1 MKKKVS
7 IAIICA
13 VALVCALLITFAILK
28 SNDNDDNSGRTK
40 KTTAPVVSTT
50 TSPTTAPVVST
61 TTSPT
66 TASTTQPTSCNHGN
80 PDKIVVLDAKEPT
93 CQETGLTEGKQC
105 TNCGTILV
113 PQNIIDTIECNES
126 DWVVDLNP
134 TLTEEGSKHT
144 ACTVCNTVIRTESI
158 DKIDITTIP
167 ITITFTH
174 TIGMSNSSVLDAAIA
189 RFNAMYPNIT
199 IEHTS
204 YGDYDSLYDYIRT
217 RLMAGV
223 QPNITFGYTDHI
235 ANYLQTNKV
244 VALDSFINDMG
255 VLSATGEQIGFTQA
269 QLDDFIPGFFDEGR
283 SYGDGVMYSLP
294 FLKSSEVL
302 YYDKTTFDRLEIPA
316 PQTWDDVENAIR
328 ILKEAYPH
336 STPLGWDSESNL
348 FITLAQQYN
357 ASYTSSTGE
366 NYLFVND
373 TNKSFVAKFAEWYQ
387 MGWMTT
393 QELMGS
399 YTSDSFRKAN
409 NEYGKIFMSIS
420 SSPSARYMR
429 PDKIAGYYPF
439 EVGVVAVPQVD
450 INNPKSYYQ
459 GPSIC
464 IFDDENDAEVYASW
478 LFVKFLMT
486 DAEFQSEYSMK
497 TGYLPVINSALEVPT
512 YATYL
517 NNADGGDNILAL
529 VLKTSFEQQD
539 AYFSTPAFMGA
550 STARE
555 EVGYL
560 VQSVFSKYVLGAD
573 NSNMIDREFQT
584 YYENCMN

>member
-13 VALVCALLITFAILK
+13 VALICALLITFAIIK
-28 SNDNDDNSGRTK
+28 SNNNNDDNSGRPK
-40 KTTAPVVSTT
+40 KTTESV
-50 TSPTTAPVVST
+50 TSNKPSSTTAPT
-61 TTSPT
+61 L
-66 TASTTQPTSCNHGN
+66 QPSNCEHNN
-80 PDKIVVLDAKEPT
+80 PDKIIVLDAKNPT

-113 PQNIIDTIECNES
+113 PQNIIGTVECNES
-126 DWVVDLNP
+126 DWVIDLDP
-134 TLTEEGSKHT
+134 TFTEDGSKHT
-144 ACTVCNTVIRTESI
+144 YCTVCNTVIRTESI

-174 TIGMSNSSVLDAAIA
+174 TMGMDNRQVLDAAIA

-235 ANYLQTNKV
+235 AYYLQTNKV

-269 QLDDFIPGFFDEGR
+269 QIDDFIPGFLDEGR

-294 FLKSSEVL
+294 FLKSTEVL
-302 YYDKTTFDRLEIPA
+302 YYDKTTFDSLGIAA
-316 PQTWDDVENAIR
+316 PQTWDEVEMAIR
-328 ILKEAYPH
+328 ILKQAYPN

-357 ASYTSSTGE
+357 APYTSSTGE

-373 TNKSFVAKFAEWYQ
+373 TNKSFVARFAEWYQ
-387 MGWMTT
+387 KGWMTT

-399 YTSDSFRKAN
+399 YTSDSFGKAN
-409 NEYGKIFMSIS
+409 DEYGKIFMSIC

-429 PDKIAGYYPF
+429 PEKIDGSYPF

-450 INNPKSYYQ
+450 ANNPKTIHL

-486 DAEFQSEYSMK
+486 DAEFQAQYSMK
-497 TGYLPVINSALEVPT
+497 TGYLPVINSVLELST

-517 NNADGGDNILAL
+517 NNADGGDNIVALA
-529 VLKTSFEQQD
+529 LKTSLEQQN
-539 AYFSTPAFMGA
+539 AYFSTPTFRGSA
-550 STARE
+550 TARE